1 MHIGERIKKLRIAKH
16 LKQRAVANMLGIS
29 LTAYGDIERGKTINL
44 TLPRVEQIAGV
55 LKVPATT
62 IINGHSPE
70 DDEHVIALRKELEK
84 TKEELEKARNEIALL
99 LREK

>member
-62 IINGHSPE
+62 IINGHSNTT
-70 DDEHVIALRKELEK
+70 VAVFAFSRSITQEK
-84 TKEELEKARNEIALL
+84 KPHTGMRLF
-99 LREK
+99 